1 MDGFDRVSVLPAD
14 NVSTPAVSTP
24 EAQAPAASPA
34 PPPRRRTRAK
44 ETHKLNP
51 KIARFLAEKQPE
63 TPCLVVDVE
72 EVARAYRLLQKY
84 LPLARIFYAVK
95 ANPAPEIVS
104 ALKKLGSSFD
114 VASRGEVD
122 LCLGL
127 GADPAKVSF
136 GNTIKKERDIAYA
149 WARGV
154 RLYAFDS
161 EAELEKLARAAPGS
175 RVFCRILVDS
185 AGAEWPLSRKFG
197 CAPEMAMD
205 LLRRARDMGLD
216 PYGVS
221 FHVGS
226 QQTNLEQWDGA
237 VGRVA
242 QVFSALAK
250 ADIELKM
257 VNIGGGFPARYDK
270 EVAGVETYAAAV
282 MRAITRHFGNALP
295 EIIVEPGRSI
305 VGDAG
310 VIQSEVVLI
319 SKKSEQD
326 DKRWVYLD
334 IGKFNGLAETMD
346 ESIKYRIRTP
356 SDGGA
361 TGPTVLAGPTCDS
374 ADILYEK
381 TEYQLPLGLK
391 VGDKVE
397 ILSTG
402 AYTSTYASVGFNGF
416 APLKTYC
423 I

>member
-1 MDGFDRVSVLPAD
+1 DT
-14 NVSTPAVSTP
+14 VSTPASTR
-24 EAQAPAASPA
+24 EAPAPAASPA
-34 PPPRRRTRAK
+34 PPPRRRARAK

-63 TPCLVVDVE
+63 TPCLVIDVE

-95 ANPAPEIVS
+95 ANPAPEIVG

-127 GADPAKVSF
+127 GADPAKLSF

-149 WARGV
+149 WARGI

-161 EAELEKLARAAPGS
+161 EAELEKLARSAPGS

-242 QVFSALAK
+242 QV
-250 ADIELKM
+250 
-257 VNIGGGFPARYDK
+257 
-270 EVAGVETYAAAV
+270 
-282 MRAITRHFGNALP
+282 
-295 EIIVEPGRSI
+295 
-305 VGDAG
+305 
-310 VIQSEVVLI
+310 
-319 SKKSEQD
+319 
-326 DKRWVYLD
+326 
-334 IGKFNGLAETMD
+334 
-346 ESIKYRIRTP
+346 
-356 SDGGA
+356 
-361 TGPTVLAGPTCDS
+361 
-374 ADILYEK
+374 
-381 TEYQLPLGLK
+381 
-391 VGDKVE
+391 
-397 ILSTG
+397 
-402 AYTSTYASVGFNGF
+402 
-416 APLKTYC
+416 
-423 I
+423 